1 MLVIGRI
8 ELNGNVMRGKKKKEK
23 YVCKFCLCNDR
34 ENFTPGTLYECRS
47 CRAKRSKD
55 VNFEKFS
62 AAMRNQ
68 KLADKYW
75 KATA

>member
-1 MLVIGRI
+1 
-8 ELNGNVMRGKKKKEK
+8 MRGKKKKEK
-23 YVCKFCLCNDR
+23 YVCKFCLCDDR

-68 KLADKYW
+68 
-75 KATA
+75 

>member
-1 MLVIGRI
+1 MLVIGHI
-8 ELNGNVMRGKKKKEK
+8 KLNGNVMRGKKKKEK
-23 YVCKFCLCNDR
+23 YVCKFCLCADR
-34 ENFTPGTLYECRS
+34 KKFTPGTFYECRS

-55 VNFEKFS
+55 INFSQFS

-68 KLADKYW
+68 KLAYKYW